1 VATLPRRH
9 FPLRTHLLLLVV
21 GTLLP
26 VLLLTA
32 FLVRRLVDAN
42 HATIDRRL
50 LEASRATAGL
60 VDAELSGTIR
70 ALQALALSPRL
81 DDADLRG
88 FYAAAKELQT
98 TQPTWMAVVLRDH
111 DGLQAVNTSRPW
123 DAPPVDVRDLSGI
136 REIFEGRQPLVG
148 TLRLNEGFGAEP
160 VVPVRV
166 PVIRQGR
173 VIYSLTAMLTP
184 TRLADVIRQSRS
196 SPDEW
201 VRSILDTNDVLVTRT
216 RNPEDWIGRTGT
228 PYFLQRIEHA
238 EEGVFQD
245 VSFEG
250 RRVYGAFTRA
260 PRSRWVAGVAVPV
273 SVVESDFK
281 RSMTLLGLLA
291 VLVLALGG
299 GAAYV
304 IARRIA
310 RDITVATNAADA
322 LATGQ
327 EPMLPPTSVAEMQRL
342 ADAIVRASD
351 LLKERERERDAR
363 VSRADAARAEA
374 EAADRAKDEFMAML
388 GHELRNP
395 LAPALTALH
404 LVRQQA
410 GSYAAQECEIVER
423 QVRHLARLVDDLLDV
438 SRVRRGSIDLR
449 RERVAV
455 SAVIARAVEM
465 AGPLVEARA
474 HALTIDVPTDLR
486 VDGDPQRLAQ
496 VFTNIIG
503 NAAKY
508 TEPGGR
514 IVVSARRDEGWIVID
529 CRDNGIGIR
538 ADLLSRVFDLFV
550 QGDRALDRRQGG
562 LGLGLGVARTLVER
576 HGGTIEAHSDGPGRG
591 STFVVRLPAPADD
604 DEPFVRADETPWAG
618 IPASTRVLVVEDNS
632 DALEMLVRS
641 LRGVGLFVEG
651 AADALAALER
661 TSAVVPH
668 VAVLDI
674 GLPRIDGYQLAR
686 QLRSAVPSIRLIA
699 LTGYGRDADEAAAK
713 DAGFDIFLVKPVS
726 VDVLLEC
733 IGELMGKKD
742 GPAASAKATVDK

>member
-50 LEASRATAGL
+50 LEASRATAAL

-81 DDADLRG
+81 DAGDFEG
-88 FYAAAKELQT
+88 FYADATQLQAS
-98 TQPTWMAVVLRDH
+98 QPTWAAVVLRDR
-111 DGLQAVNTSRPW
+111 DGIQKANTNRPW
-123 DAPPVDVRDLSGI
+123 GAPPIEVRDLSGI
-136 REIFEGRQPLVG
+136 REIFEGGQPIVG
-148 TLRLNEGFGAEP
+148 TLRLNEGYGAEP

-166 PVIRQGR
+166 PVIRANR
-173 VIYSLTAMLTP
+173 VVYSLTAMITP
-184 TRLADVIRQSRS
+184 TRLADLMRQSRS
-196 SPDEW
+196 FPDEW
-201 VRSILDTNDVLVTRT
+201 VRTVSDTNYVIVART
-216 RNPEDWIGRTGT
+216 RDPEHWIGRTAT
-228 PYFLQRIEHA
+228 PYFVQRVA
-238 EEGVFQD
+238 RGDEGVSRD
-245 VSFEG
+245 VSLEG
-250 RRVYGAFTRA
+250 YPVYGAFTRA
-260 PRSRWVAGVAVPV
+260 PLSRWVAGVAVPV
-273 SVVESDFK
+273 SVVESDFQ
-281 RSMTLLGLLA
+281 RSMALLGWLA

-304 IARRIA
+304 IARRIG

-327 EPMLPPTSVAEMQRL
+327 EPVLPPTSVAEMQRL
-342 ADAIVRASD
+342 ADALVRASD

-410 GSYAAQECEIVER
+410 GAYAAQECEIVER

-449 RERVAV
+449 RERVTVA
-455 SAVIARAVEM
+455 AVIARAVEM
-465 AGPLVEARA
+465 AGPLVQSRT
-474 HALTIDVPTDLR
+474 HTLTIDVPPDLR
-486 VDGDPQRLAQ
+486 VDGDLQRLAQ

-508 TEPGGR
+508 TEPGGH
-514 IVVSARRDEGWIVID
+514 ITVSARRDQGWIVIE

-538 ADLLSRVFDLFV
+538 TDLLSRVFDLFV

-576 HGGTIEAHSDGPGRG
+576 HGGTIEARSDGPGRG

-604 DEPFVRADETPWAG
+604 EEPFVSAHETPWAG
-618 IPASTRVLVVEDNS
+618 IPTSTRVLVVEDNR

-641 LRGVGLFVEG
+641 LRSVGLFVEG
-651 AADALAALER
+651 AADALAALEQ
-661 TSAVVPH
+661 TAAIVPQ

-686 QLRSAVPSIRLIA
+686 QLRNAVPSIRLIA

-733 IGELMGKKD
+733 IGELVGKKD
-742 GPAASAKATVDK
+742 GPSTSAKATVDK

>member
-1 VATLPRRH
+1 MATLPRRH

-50 LEASRATAGL
+50 LEASRATAAL

-81 DDADLRG
+81 DAGDLQG
-88 FYAAAKELQT
+88 FYADAKELQAS
-98 TQPTWMAVVLRDH
+98 QPTWLAVVLRDH
-111 DGLQAVNTSRPW
+111 DGIQAVNTNRPW
-123 DAPPVDVRDLSGI
+123 GAPPVEVRDLSGV
-136 REIFEGRQPLVG
+136 REIFEGRAPIIG
-148 TLRLNEGFGAEP
+148 TLRLNEGFGAER

-166 PVIRQGR
+166 PVIRGDR
-173 VIYSLTAMLTP
+173 VIYSLTAMITP
-184 TRLADVIRQSRS
+184 TRLADLIRQSRS
-196 SPDEW
+196 FPDEW
-201 VRSILDTNDVLVTRT
+201 VRAVSDTNYVIVART
-216 RNPEDWIGRTGT
+216 RDPEHWIGRTAT
-228 PYFLQRIEHA
+228 PTFLQRVA
-238 EEGVFQD
+238 RGDEGVSRD
-245 VSFEG
+245 VSLEG
-250 RRVYGAFTRA
+250 YPVYGAFTRA
-260 PRSRWVAGVAVPV
+260 PLSRWVAGVAVPV
-273 SVVESDFK
+273 SVVESDFQ
-281 RSMTLLGLLA
+281 RSMALLGWLA
-291 VLVLALGG
+291 VLVLGLGG

-310 RDITVATNAADA
+310 RNISVAASAADA
-322 LATGQ
+322 LAIGR
-327 EPMLPPTSVAEMQRL
+327 EPALPPTSVTEMQRL
-342 ADAIVRASD
+342 ADALVRASD
-351 LLKERERERDAR
+351 LLKDRERERDAR

-404 LVRQQA
+404 LVKQRA
-410 GSYAAQECEIVER
+410 GAYAAQECEIVER

-449 RERVAV
+449 RERVTIASV
-455 SAVIARAVEM
+455 VARAIEM
-465 AGPLVEARA
+465 AAPLVQGRT
-474 HALTIDVPTDLR
+474 HTLVIDVPPDLR

-508 TEPGGR
+508 TEPRGR
-514 IVVSARRDEGWIVID
+514 ITVSARRDQGWIVVE

-538 ADLLSRVFDLFV
+538 ADLLPRVFDLFV
-550 QGDRALDRRQGG
+550 QGDRGLDRRQGG

-576 HGGTIEAHSDGPGRG
+576 HGGTIEARSDGPGRG
-591 STFVVRLPAPADD
+591 STFVVRLPAPEVD
-604 DEPFVRADETPWAG
+604 DEPFVSANETPWAG
-618 IPASTRVLVVEDNS
+618 IPANTHVLVVEDNP

-641 LRGVGLFVEG
+641 LRAAGMLVEG
-651 AADALAALER
+651 TADAIAALER
-661 TSAVVPH
+661 AGTSAPH

-674 GLPRIDGYQLAR
+674 GLPRIDGYELAR
-686 QLRSAVPSIRLIA
+686 QLRKAVPSIRLVA
-699 LTGYGRDADEAAAK
+699 LTGYGRDADEAAAR

-726 VDVLLEC
+726 VDLLLEC
-733 IGELMGKKD
+733 ISELMGKIDNPVKSS
-742 GPAASAKATVDK
+742 PA